1 MSDFDT
7 SLPSTRQIQTYIQE
21 KKEVEIKLITNDL
34 YVGKVFWQDPNCICL
49 FGQYDSPILI
59 WRQGEGEDTRPIAI
73 PCY

>member
-59 WRQGEGEDTRPIAI
+59 WRQSIVYLKPKN
-73 PCY
+73 

>member
-1 MSDFDT
+1 MSNFDT

-59 WRQGEGEDTRPIAI
+59 WRQSIVYLKAKN
-73 PCY
+73 

>member
-59 WRQGEGEDTRPIAI
+59 WRQSIVYLKAKN
-73 PCY
+73 

>member
-1 MSDFDT
+1 MVIMSNFDT
-7 SLPSTRQIQTYIQE
+7 TLPSTRQIQTYIQE

-59 WRQGEGEDTRPIAI
+59 WRQSIVYLKAKN
-73 PCY
+73 